1 MAKTSIE
8 IDSKVNE
15 LFAKT
20 FVTQKIENDSENPI
34 ELKIYVY
41 KKENCIFSSFSAK
54 IGDSVVV
61 KSKVIK
67 KEKAQEK
74 YTDSISSGNA
84 AIFVSD
90 DPTNNNRIIINMG
103 NIPPKEEITFISEF
117 IHYTES
123 SDTYEFELFR
133 NLPILLGKDYIY
145 QNNVVKGQV
154 EIKTKNKINKIEK
167 KILSDKLKINEEK
180 YLNDDEKNNYLIKY
194 EYHNINNLSSSYLD
208 YKERY
213 EDLDYIP
220 SSKIYF
226 DFDVN
231 EPIIYSQKSKL
242 DEKEENYIIQYRCI
256 NKKSEFEKNEEINL
270 NPALFIFLID
280 QSGSMSG
287 SPIKVA
293 SKALLL
299 FLQSLPAG
307 SYYQIIGFGSS
318 FKKYDE
324 EPKEYNQENITNS
337 IKLVEE
343 LRANLGGTN
352 IYDPL
357 QNIYNSYQTYDKIN
371 LPRNIFLLTDG
382 EIDNKKDTLAII
394 EKNSDKYSIYSIG
407 IGNYFDKDLIKNAGI
422 IGKGNFNFCQNID
435 GLNEIIATEINNA
448 SSPYISN
455 FNLKTSID
463 NKNIYKTNEE
473 EIIIKKNKIV
483 NFGYIIEKKENKEEK
498 DNIINENKINIEI
511 KYIENDR
518 YKKKDKKNEEKIEN
532 YEIIPEEIQAGEELS
547 KLIINSYILNNS
559 KIKEDE
565 KTKLALKYQIFT
577 ENTSLFAEVEL
588 SEQLSEEMKQKIIG
602 DKENNQIKKLKPPII
617 EDKYDNYNDIYG
629 DDLAY
634 SAPIFS
640 VRKCSAPRSYAVKS
654 SALKS
659 SAPKSYSFKSCA
671 YKKKSAFSMPSFGF
685 LKSIGNSIKGLF
697 SSSKKETIQTAF
709 EKESYEDRD
718 IEDKNEI
725 NDYHFDMDYGKKNK
739 NENEK
744 EENKAI
750 KIEHKNE
757 EKINLNKK
765 EDIMKII
772 NTQDFIGGSWDLNEQ
787 TKIIKEK
794 YEKEFELLKN
804 IKDKN
809 IDDKIAITILI
820 IYFINKEHPE
830 LLKELVMIIKKGK
843 LYIQEKTKESYENI
857 IKEIE
862 N

>member
-133 NLPILLGKDYIY
+133 NLPILVGKDYIY

-226 DFDVN
+226 DLDVN

-307 SYYQIIGFGSS
+307 SYYQIIGFGSY

-483 NFGYIIEKKENKEEK
+483 NFSYIIEKKENKEEK

-518 YKKKDKKNEEKIEN
+518 YKKKDKKNEEKI
-532 YEIIPEEIQAGEELS
+532 
-547 KLIINSYILNNS
+547 
-559 KIKEDE
+559 
-565 KTKLALKYQIFT
+565 
-577 ENTSLFAEVEL
+577 
-588 SEQLSEEMKQKIIG
+588 
-602 DKENNQIKKLKPPII
+602 
-617 EDKYDNYNDIYG
+617 
-629 DDLAY
+629 
-634 SAPIFS
+634 
-640 VRKCSAPRSYAVKS
+640 
-654 SALKS
+654 
-659 SAPKSYSFKSCA
+659 
-671 YKKKSAFSMPSFGF
+671 
-685 LKSIGNSIKGLF
+685 
-697 SSSKKETIQTAF
+697 
-709 EKESYEDRD
+709 
-718 IEDKNEI
+718 
-725 NDYHFDMDYGKKNK
+725 
-739 NENEK
+739 
-744 EENKAI
+744 
-750 KIEHKNE
+750 
-757 EKINLNKK
+757 
-765 EDIMKII
+765 
-772 NTQDFIGGSWDLNEQ
+772 
-787 TKIIKEK
+787 
-794 YEKEFELLKN
+794 
-804 IKDKN
+804 
-809 IDDKIAITILI
+809 
-820 IYFINKEHPE
+820 
-830 LLKELVMIIKKGK
+830 
-843 LYIQEKTKESYENI
+843 
-857 IKEIE
+857 
-862 N
+862 